1 MLGFFVFVG
10 GLILIP
16 FVLDWRERERE
27 RELLLLL
34 LLLRLCVAKGKKEE
48 SGGSQCHIL
57 WFATWRIFR
66 LFLEHRKVYNLE

>member
-1 MLGFFVFVG
+1 
-10 GLILIP
+10 
-16 FVLDWRERERE
+16 
-27 RELLLLL
+27 
-34 LLLRLCVAKGKKEE
+34 LLLRLCVAQGKKEE

>member
-1 MLGFFVFVG
+1 MSGFFFFVG

-34 LLLRLCVAKGKKEE
+34 LLRLCVAKGKEEE

-57 WFATWRIFR
+57 WIAT
-66 LFLEHRKVYNLE
+66 